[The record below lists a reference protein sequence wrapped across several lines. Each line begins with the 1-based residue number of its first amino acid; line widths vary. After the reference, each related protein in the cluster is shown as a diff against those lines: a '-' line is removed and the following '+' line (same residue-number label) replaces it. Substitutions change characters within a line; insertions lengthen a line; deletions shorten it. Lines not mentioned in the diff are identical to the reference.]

1 MSPTSYQAAP
11 PRIDILFITTNT
23 QKRMP
28 CQVEY
33 GIQMQVVENW
43 SSASIEIYGF
53 AQKLVEKNRLRQ
65 GNFPCQSLKKMELEI
80 RVFAIWIAEKRGL
93 VAQFI

>member
-11 PRIDILFITTNT
+11 PRIDILFVTTNT

-33 GIQMQVVENW
+33 GIQMQVAEIW

-53 AQKLVEKNRLRQ
+53 AQKLVEKNRLWQ
-65 GNFPCQSLKKMELEI
+65 GNFPWQSLKKLELEI

>member
-1 MSPTSYQAAP
+1 
-11 PRIDILFITTNT
+11 
-23 QKRMP
+23 MP

-33 GIQMQVVENW
+33 GIQMQVAEIW

-65 GNFPCQSLKKMELEI
+65 GNFPRQSLKKMELEI
-80 RVFAIWIAEKRGL
+80 RVFAIWIAE
-93 VAQFI
+93 